1 MNIFLWII
9 SILGLIMSIIMFI
22 PSIMSLGA
30 PKIKSEKTF
39 NQRMNLIVN
48 LFLRLTL
55 FYPIFFIL
63 GMIISLFF
71 NVYIELYFTIYLLIL
86 LFLFI
91 LWRVFEN
98 RIISKSSS

>member
-30 PKIKSEKTF
+30 PKIKSEKTL
-39 NQRMNLIVN
+39 NQWMNLIVN

-55 FYPIFFIL
+55 FYPIVFIL
-63 GMIISLFF
+63 GIIISLFF
-71 NVYIELYFTIYLLIL
+71 NIYIELYFTIYLLVL

-91 LWRVFEN
+91 LWRFFEN
-98 RIISKSSS
+98 KLISKTLD